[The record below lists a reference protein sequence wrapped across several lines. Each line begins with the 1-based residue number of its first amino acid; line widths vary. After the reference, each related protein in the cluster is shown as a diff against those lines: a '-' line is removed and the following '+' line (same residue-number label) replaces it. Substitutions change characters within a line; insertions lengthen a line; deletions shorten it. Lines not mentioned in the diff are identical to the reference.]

1 MVQFWNLVNELKP
14 IVTLVGFQVCFAG
27 VNILYKLAIIDGMNI
42 RVLVAYRSLFA
53 AAFIVPLA
61 FFIERRRRPKLT
73 WTVLGQ
79 AFLCGLFGGSLLQ
92 NLYLE
97 SLVMT
102 SVTFA
107 TAMTN
112 LIPAVTFVLAV
123 CFRLEKVS
131 LKSLAG
137 KAKVAGTLV
146 GISGAMLL
154 TFYKGVEIKLWSTNA
169 HLLKQ
174 TANGPVVHDAQDRL
188 IGSILALGNCFSY
201 AAWLIVQAKMSERY
215 PSPYSS
221 TALMNIMGSVQA
233 VVFALC
239 MDRDLNQWKLGW
251 NIRLLT
257 VAYSGVVA
265 SGVMVTL
272 LSWCIRIKG
281 PLFVSIF
288 NPITLILVALAGSL
302 LLNEKLYLGSV
313 LGAILIVLGLYGV
326 IWGKGKE
333 MKKMILLVPS
343 LSCEDSI
350 EGMDI
355 ITSSVL
361 DAESKA
367 PKEHVMT
374 NVVARTGIATKEND
388 NLQSCISQ

>member
-79 AFLCGLFGGSLLQ
+79 AFLCGLFG
-92 NLYLE
+92 
-97 SLVMT
+97 
-102 SVTFA
+102 
-107 TAMTN
+107 
-112 LIPAVTFVLAV
+112 
-123 CFRLEKVS
+123 LEKVS

-374 NVVARTGIATKEND
+374 NVVARTGIATKEDD